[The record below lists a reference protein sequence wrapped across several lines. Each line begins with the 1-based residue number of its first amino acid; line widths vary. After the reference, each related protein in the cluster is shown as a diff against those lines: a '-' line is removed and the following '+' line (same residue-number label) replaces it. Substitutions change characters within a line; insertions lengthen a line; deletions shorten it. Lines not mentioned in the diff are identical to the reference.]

1 MKKMFFKNA
10 LFIGAF
16 TALMM
21 LVVACQPQT
30 VEVVKEVEV
39 TRVVTETE
47 TVVEEV
53 EVVKEVEVE
62 VVKEVE
68 VEKIVEVEVAP
79 SNGQNSLII
88 STAST
93 GGTYYPVGVALS
105 TLTNVKLGNSGIQ
118 MNAISSAGSGE
129 NVQLLKNKEADLAI
143 LQGLFGAMAW
153 QGKGRY
159 EGAPEQEMRSIT
171 MLWENVEHIVVD
183 AEYAATGNISDLDT
197 LKGEAFSIGKRGSG
211 TETSGTVILNAL
223 GYDIDNDFVPERVGY
238 SESSAA
244 LQDGRIAGMNTPAG
258 PPVSAVTQAF
268 ATLGSDEISLLE
280 FTEEQIEQVNSEFPV
295 WSRYV
300 IPAGTYPGLDVDI
313 NTIAQPNFLAV
324 HPDLD
329 EETVYQIT
337 KNIYENLDFLVNIH
351 KATGAMSLERA
362 IVGLPVPLHP
372 GAVRYY
378 EEMGIEVPAELIGD

>member
-1 MKKMFFKNA
+1 MKKSVFKNS
-10 LFIGAF
+10 LIIGALV
-16 TALMM
+16 ALMM
-21 LVVACQPQT
+21 LAVACQPTVVTET
-30 VEVVKEVEV
+30 VEVEVEV

-53 EVVKEVEVE
+53 VVEKEVEVVKEV
-62 VVKEVE
+62 EVE
-68 VEKIVEVEVAP
+68 VEKIVEVEVPAN
-79 SNGQNSLII
+79 NGQNSLII
-88 STAST
+88 ATAST

-159 EGAPEQEMRSIT
+159 DGAPEQEMRSVT

-183 AEYAATGNISDLDT
+183 ADYAATGNISDLNT
-197 LKGEAFSIGKRGSG
+197 MNGEAFSIGKRGSG

-223 GYDIDNDFVPERVGY
+223 GYDVDNDFSPERVGY

-268 ATLGSDEISLLE
+268 ATLGSDEISILE
-280 FTEEQIEQVNSEFPV
+280 FS
-295 WSRYV
+295 
-300 IPAGTYPGLDVDI
+300 
-313 NTIAQPNFLAV
+313 
-324 HPDLD
+324 
-329 EETVYQIT
+329 
-337 KNIYENLDFLVNIH
+337 
-351 KATGAMSLERA
+351 
-362 IVGLPVPLHP
+362 
-372 GAVRYY
+372 
-378 EEMGIEVPAELIGD
+378 

>member
-1 MKKMFFKNA
+1 MRKMLPKKLIFVGA
-10 LFIGAF
+10 LV
-16 TALMM
+16 ALMM
-21 LVVACQPQT
+21 LVVACQPQVVTET
-30 VEVVKEVEV
+30 VEVEVEV

-47 TVVEEV
+47 TIVEEV
-53 EVVKEVEVE
+53 VVEKEVE

-68 VEKIVEVEVAP
+68 VEKVVEVEVPAN
-79 SNGQNSLII
+79 NGQNSLII
-88 STAST
+88 ATAST

-105 TLTNVKLGNSGIQ
+105 TLTNVKLAKEGIQ

-129 NVQLLKNKEADLAI
+129 NVQLLKNNEADLAI

-153 QGKGRY
+153 QGKGKY
-159 EGAPEQEMRSIT
+159 DGAPEQEMRSVT

-183 AEYAATGNISDLDT
+183 AEFASTGNISDLDT
-197 LKGEAFSIGKRGSG
+197 MAGEGFSIGKRGSG

-223 GYDIDNDFVPERVGY
+223 GYDVESDFVPERVGY

-268 ATLGSDEISLLE
+268 ATLGSDEISILE
-280 FTEEQIEQVNSEFPV
+280 FSDEQIAQVNSEFPV

-300 IPAGTYPGLDVDI
+300 IPAGTYPGLDQDI

-324 HPDLD
+324 TPSLD

-378 EEMGIEVPAELIGD
+378 QEMGIEVPEELIGD